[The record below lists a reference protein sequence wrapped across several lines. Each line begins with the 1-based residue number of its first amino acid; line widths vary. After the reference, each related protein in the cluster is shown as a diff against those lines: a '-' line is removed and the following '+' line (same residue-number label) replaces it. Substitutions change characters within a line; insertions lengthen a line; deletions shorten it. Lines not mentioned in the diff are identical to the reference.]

1 MSVVGTGPAGTVGV
15 QTHKGTLC
23 HRRAGTKALQC
34 LLRLKAGFL
43 YYLSHVAVGT
53 MTHHC
58 HSCIPL
64 WGQTFVFV
72 ILPNIQQPIY

>member
-1 MSVVGTGPAGTVGV
+1 MSVVETGPAGTVRV

-34 LLRLKAGFL
+34 LLRLRAGFP

-58 HSCIPL
+58 HSYIPL